1 MDCLWR
7 TGAHD
12 RAQRGGGGGGKFM
25 KAMTKQGKQDTDMY
39 IILLNILVLKHFSL

>member
-7 TGAHD
+7 TGAHG
-12 RAQRGGGGGGKFM
+12 RARRGGGGGKFM

-39 IILLNILVLKHFSL
+39 IILLNILALKHFSL